1 MNSLS
6 KYKYN
11 FYQYPGKEIKNN
23 EKYCIISEI
32 KLDFFQQI
40 KLRSNQKQFIKY
52 ESIIKFLSSKPN
64 LGKIRKEIGLNE
76 VNDIIFMLTTN
87 GDFSQF
93 DYMRYSKINYKED
106 SLTDVDKKCNIP
118 DKLKYIEEISKLN
131 IPVLLLFVPKTLD
144 DNDDNGKVY
153 KNQFVNNNMET
164 EINSLRKEIQNLKE
178 QMNIKIGL
186 LEQKI
191 KDLSKGN
198 DEKEKSKNLLSKKR
212 EKEKEIISN
221 KNCLI

>member
-1 MNSLS
+1 
-6 KYKYN
+6 
-11 FYQYPGKEIKNN
+11 
-23 EKYCIISEI
+23 
-32 KLDFFQQI
+32 
-40 KLRSNQKQFIKY
+40 
-52 ESIIKFLSSKPN
+52 
-64 LGKIRKEIGLNE
+64 
-76 VNDIIFMLTTN
+76 
-87 GDFSQF
+87 
-93 DYMRYSKINYKED
+93 
-106 SLTDVDKKCNIP
+106 
-118 DKLKYIEEISKLN
+118 
-131 IPVLLLFVPKTLD
+131 
-144 DNDDNGKVY
+144 
-153 KNQFVNNNMET
+153 MET